1 MQHILSR
8 LMLVAIEFDKY
19 DVLTFD
25 CYGTLIDWRSGI
37 LAVLKPLLANHNV
50 SLDDNQI
57 LEIYAEFESEQEK
70 GEYTKYRDVLKAVV
84 RKFGE
89 RLSFKPSLSEQDSLP
104 DSIKNWQPFPD
115 TIEALQSLK
124 KRFKLAIISN
134 VDDDLFAFT
143 AQRLGIEFD
152 QVITA
157 EQAKSY
163 KPSPNNFKLAIERI
177 GLPPEKVLHVAGSI
191 YHDIVPASSLGLS
204 TVWVNRTNKEGRGA
218 EPAASGKADLEV
230 TDLQTLAAL
239 TNSKTVEG

>member
-1 MQHILSR
+1 M
-8 LMLVAIEFDKY
+8 IEFDKY
-19 DVLTFD
+19 DILTFD
-25 CYGTLIDWRSGI
+25 CYGTLIDWESGI
-37 LAVLKPLLANHNV
+37 IAALKPLLANHNV

-57 LEIYAEFESEQEK
+57 LKLYAEFESEQEK

-84 RKFGE
+84 RNFGE
-89 RLSFKPSLSEQDSLP
+89 RLGFKPSLSEQDSLP

-115 TIEALQSLK
+115 TVEALQSLK

-134 VDDDLFAFT
+134 IDDDIFAFT
-143 AQRLGIEFD
+143 AQRLGIKFD

-177 GLPPEKVLHVAGSI
+177 GLPPERVLHVACSV

-204 TVWVNRTNKEGRGA
+204 TVWVNRRADKEGRGA

-230 TDLQTLAAL
+230 IDLQTLAAL
-239 TNSKTVEG
+239 TRHKADR